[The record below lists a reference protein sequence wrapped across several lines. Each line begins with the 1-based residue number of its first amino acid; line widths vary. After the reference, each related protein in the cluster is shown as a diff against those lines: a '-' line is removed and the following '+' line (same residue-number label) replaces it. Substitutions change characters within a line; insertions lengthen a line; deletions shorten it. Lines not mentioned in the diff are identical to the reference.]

1 MHALG
6 RPDLE
11 CSLKINVEIHVKTG
25 VSVKF
30 RVLPVPKFNL
40 DCCSLCNSDCVG

>member
-11 CSLKINVEIHVKTG
+11 CSLKIYVEIYVKTE
-25 VSVKF
+25 VSDKF
-30 RVLPVPKFNL
+30 RVLPISKFNL
-40 DCCSLCNSDCVG
+40 DCVSLCDSDCVG